1 MKRSLSTW
9 VFFISFSLIF
19 SSYSFAQLVGEN
31 PATLSDYEFS
41 QTTSGI
47 EIAIIN
53 EGSGNTVKVGDLIR
67 VHLVGSLSDGTEFFS
82 TIKRNNP
89 INVVV
94 GIGMLIPGL
103 DEGMQTLTLGSK
115 AILKIPAAMGYG
127 EQGYGKSVPQ
137 NADLIFQV
145 ELIEIL
151 VNPNPVIPFDIQGQD
166 TVSGKNGLKYMY
178 AKETDSDF
186 ASYGDSVYVHYIGY
200 LPDGKIFD
208 TSLSN
213 EVPFSFKLGDQQV
226 IKGWNKGIALMREGE
241 KVRFI
246 IPWKLAY
253 GKEGFSPKIPPKTDL
268 TFDIELVK
276 VKK

>member
-1 MKRSLSTW
+1 MERSLSTW
-9 VFFISFSLIF
+9 VFFFSFLLIF
-19 SSYSFAQLVGEN
+19 YSHCFAQVVGEN

-41 QTTSGI
+41 QTTSGV
-47 EIAIIN
+47 EITFIN
-53 EGSGNTVKVGDLIR
+53 KGSGNTVKVGDLIR

-82 TIKRNNP
+82 TIKRNKP

-94 GIGMLIPGL
+94 GIGTLIPGL
-103 DEGMQTLTLGSK
+103 DEGLQKLTLGSK
-115 AILKIPAAMGYG
+115 AILKIPATMAYC
-127 EQGYGKSVPQ
+127 EQGYGKSVPP
-137 NADLIFQV
+137 NTDLIFQV

-151 VNPNPVIPFDIQGQD
+151 VNPNPVIPFDILGQD
-166 TVSGKNGLKYMY
+166 TLSGKNGLKYMY
-178 AKETDSDF
+178 AKETESDL

-213 EVPFSFKLGDQQV
+213 KAPFSFKLGDQQI
-226 IKGWNKGIALMREGE
+226 IKGWNKGITLMREGE

-253 GKEGFSPKIPPKTDL
+253 GKEGFSSKIPPKTDL